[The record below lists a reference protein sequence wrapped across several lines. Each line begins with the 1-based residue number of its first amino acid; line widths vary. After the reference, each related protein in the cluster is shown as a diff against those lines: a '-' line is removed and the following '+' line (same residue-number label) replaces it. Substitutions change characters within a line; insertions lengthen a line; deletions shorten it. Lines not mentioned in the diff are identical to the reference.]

1 MLRPKLLAGVL
12 GHISLIRNAGQD
24 SFYGRH
30 KAEFDLPKTTRR
42 AELTGGV
49 DIPAPASNA
58 PLDSRSAVT
67 ALRHSRSFLRQRELA
82 LRDADVSGEQALFEG
97 RWRWNGVVAPG
108 RQRCRLRGRPLTA
121 QAAGE
126 ARVAPIQADGGIVR
140 HPRTRFASRLP
151 VRGQCHEGH
160 DTSGEPPSCVHAS
173 SLWKPLEFRRPAVGR
188 RAHGYQ
194 RLHAHSASE
203 TSSFRLSLM

>member
-1 MLRPKLLAGVL
+1 MKTERRVESVCGVYVFVAAL
-12 GHISLIRNAGQD
+12 NLPSD
-24 SFYGRH
+24 S
-30 KAEFDLPKTTRR
+30 
-42 AELTGGV
+42 GG
-49 DIPAPASNA
+49 
-58 PLDSRSAVT
+58 AVT
-67 ALRHSRSFLRQRELA
+67 ALRHPRSFLRQRELA

-108 RQRCRLRGRPLTA
+108 RQRCRLRGRPLIA

-126 ARVAPIQADGGIVR
+126 VRVAPIQADGGIVR
-140 HPRTRFASRLP
+140 HPSTRFASRLP
-151 VRGQCHEGH
+151 VCGHCHEGH

-188 RAHGYQ
+188 RAHVDH